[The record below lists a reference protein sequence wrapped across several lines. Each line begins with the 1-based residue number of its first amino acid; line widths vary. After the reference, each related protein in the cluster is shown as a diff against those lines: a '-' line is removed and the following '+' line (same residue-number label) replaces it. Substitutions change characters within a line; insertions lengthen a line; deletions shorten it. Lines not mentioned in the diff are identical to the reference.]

1 MSATAQTTA
10 GTIEGT
16 EENGLCVFR
25 GVPFAAPPVGDLR
38 FKAPQPVEPWD
49 GVREAKSF
57 GPISLQAPN
66 EMLEALLPPSDPP
79 QPQSEDCLY
88 LNVWTPG
95 LDGARPV
102 MVWIHGGAFTI
113 GSGSEDYYDGA
124 NLASRGD
131 VVIVTINYRLGAL
144 GFLNLPA
151 LGETNFGMRDQVAAL
166 KWVQDNIA
174 NFGGDPNNVTIFGE
188 SAGGMSVASMM
199 ASPEAAGL
207 FQKAIPQSGAGHNG
221 LTVEATNATALKF
234 CAALGVDPDD
244 VDALMSAD
252 PADILAASVA
262 VDPLA
267 DAESADPTDLLAA
280 TGAVD
285 PLANAESAADLS
297 GDGDSPTPQMPFQPV
312 IDGAFLSSLPIDH
325 IRDGSADG
333 IATLV
338 GTLDEEM
345 KLLAAAGEA
354 DPMSEE
360 AVTALLSMMHP
371 DGPAAY
377 ATYRAARRERG
388 EDDSPD
394 EIFVAVI
401 SDVMLRIPG
410 LRLADAQT
418 SRAPTFAYLFDW
430 KSPAL
435 GGALGS
441 CHALELPFVFGT
453 HDVAPEFCGA
463 GPVAD
468 AFSELAMDTWLNF
481 AKTGNPA
488 GDGVDAPTW
497 DAGAKPIQVLGD
509 NPRVEHDWR
518 GPEVG
523 VWDEVIS

>member
-1 MSATAQTTA
+1 MSAITQTTA
-10 GTIEGT
+10 GAVEGS
-16 EENGLCVFR
+16 EENGLCIFR
-25 GVPFAAPPVGDLR
+25 GVPFAAPPVGELR

-57 GPISLQAPN
+57 GPIALQAPN

-151 LGETNFGMRDQVAAL
+151 LGETNFGMRDQVVAL
-166 KWVQDNIA
+166 KWVQENIA
-174 NFGGDPNNVTIFGE
+174 NFGGDPDNVTIFGE

-221 LTVEATNATALKF
+221 LSVEETNATAFKF
-234 CAALGVDPDD
+234 CAALGVAADD
-244 VDALMSAD
+244 VDALMAAD
-252 PADILAASVA
+252 ASDILAASVA

-267 DAESADPTDLLAA
+267 NPDA
-280 TGAVD
+280 
-285 PLANAESAADLS
+285 AADLS
-297 GDGDSPTPQMPFQPV
+297 DGEASPTPQMPFQPV

-333 IATLV
+333 VATLV
-338 GTLDEEM
+338 GSLDEEL
-345 KLLAAAGEA
+345 KLLAAAGAA

-360 AVTALLSMMHP
+360 AVTGLLGMMHP
-371 DGPAAY
+371 DGASAF

-394 EIFVAVI
+394 EIFVAAI
-401 SDVMLRIPG
+401 GDVMLRIPG

-418 SRAPTFAYLFDW
+418 SRAPTYAYLFDW
-430 KSPAL
+430 ESPAL
-435 GGALGS
+435 NGALGS

-453 HDVAPEFCGA
+453 HAVAPEFCGS

-468 AFSELAMDTWLNF
+468 AFSELTMDTWLNF

-488 GDGVDAPTW
+488 SDSIDAPAW
-497 DAGAKPIQVLGD
+497 DASAKPIQVLGD

>member
-1 MSATAQTTA
+1 MSAIAQTTA

-16 EENGLCVFR
+16 EENGLSVFR
-25 GVPFAAPPVGDLR
+25 GVPFAAPPVGELR
-38 FKAPQPVEPWD
+38 FKAPQPVESWD
-49 GVREAKSF
+49 GVRDAKSF

-66 EMLEALLPPSDPP
+66 EMLEALLPVSDPP

-166 KWVQDNIA
+166 KWVHENIA
-174 NFGGDPNNVTIFGE
+174 NFGGDPGNVTIFGE
-188 SAGGMSVASMM
+188 SAGGMSVASLM
-199 ASPEAAGL
+199 ASPESAGL

-221 LTVEATNATALKF
+221 LSVEETNATAFKF
-234 CAALGVDPDD
+234 CEALGVASDD
-244 VDALMSAD
+244 VDALMAAD
-252 PADILAASVA
+252 ASDILAASVA

-267 DAESADPTDLLAA
+267 NPDA
-280 TGAVD
+280 
-285 PLANAESAADLS
+285 AADLS
-297 GDGDSPTPQMPFQPV
+297 DGEASPTPQMPFQPV

-333 IATLV
+333 VATLV
-338 GTLDEEM
+338 GSLDEEL
-345 KLLAAAGEA
+345 KLLAAAGAA

-360 AVTALLSMMHP
+360 AVTGLLGMMHP
-371 DGPAAY
+371 DGASAF

-394 EIFVAVI
+394 EIFVAAI
-401 SDVMLRIPG
+401 GDVMLRIPG

-418 SRAPTFAYLFDW
+418 SRAPTYAYLFDW
-430 KSPAL
+430 ESPAMN
-435 GGALGS
+435 GALGS

-453 HDVAPEFCGA
+453 HAVAPEFCGS

-468 AFSELAMDTWLNF
+468 AFSELTMATWLNF

-488 GDGVDAPTW
+488 GEGVDAPAW

>member
-1 MSATAQTTA
+1 MSAIAQTTA
-10 GTIEGT
+10 GTLEGA

-25 GVPFAAPPVGDLR
+25 GIPFAAPPVGELR
-38 FKAPQPVEPWD
+38 FKAPQPVESWD
-49 GVREAKSF
+49 GVRDAKSF

-66 EMLEALLPPSDPP
+66 EMLEALLPVSDPP

-166 KWVQDNIA
+166 KWVHENIA
-174 NFGGDPNNVTIFGE
+174 NFGGDPGNVTIFGE
-188 SAGGMSVASMM
+188 SAGGMSVASLM
-199 ASPEAAGL
+199 ASPESAGL

-221 LTVEATNATALKF
+221 LSVEETNATAFKF
-234 CAALGVDPDD
+234 CEALGVAADD
-244 VDALMSAD
+244 VDALMAAD
-252 PADILAASVA
+252 ASDILAASVA

-267 DAESADPTDLLAA
+267 NPDA
-280 TGAVD
+280 
-285 PLANAESAADLS
+285 AADLS
-297 GDGDSPTPQMPFQPV
+297 DGEASPTPQMPFQPV

-333 IATLV
+333 VATLV
-338 GTLDEEM
+338 GSLDEEL
-345 KLLAAAGEA
+345 KLLAAAGAA

-360 AVTALLSMMHP
+360 AVTGLLGMMHP
-371 DGPAAY
+371 DGASAF

-394 EIFVAVI
+394 EIFVAAI
-401 SDVMLRIPG
+401 GDVMLRIPG

-418 SRAPTFAYLFDW
+418 SRAPTYAYLFDW
-430 KSPAL
+430 ESPAMN
-435 GGALGS
+435 GALGS

-453 HDVAPEFCGA
+453 HAVAPEFCGS

-468 AFSELAMDTWLNF
+468 AFSELTMDTWLAF

-488 GDGVDAPTW
+488 GEGVDAPAW

>member
-1 MSATAQTTA
+1 MSAIADTAA
-10 GTIEGT
+10 GQIEGT
-16 EENGLCVFR
+16 EEHGLCVFR
-25 GVPFAAPPVGDLR
+25 GVPFAAPPVGELR
-38 FKAPQPVEPWD
+38 FKAPRPIEPWD

-66 EMLEALLPPSDPP
+66 EMLEALLPVSDPP
-79 QPQSEDCLY
+79 QLQSEDCLY

-102 MVWIHGGAFTI
+102 MIWIHGGAFTI

-166 KWVQDNIA
+166 QWVQANIA
-174 NFGGDPNNVTIFGE
+174 NFGGDPGNVTIFGE
-188 SAGGMSVASMM
+188 SAGGMSVASLM
-199 ASPEAAGL
+199 ASPESAGL
-207 FQKAIPQSGAGHNG
+207 FQKAIPQSGAGHNA
-221 LTVEATNATALKF
+221 LSAEETNATAFKF
-234 CAALGVDPDD
+234 CEALGVDPED
-244 VDALMSAD
+244 VDALMAAD

-262 VDPLA
+262 VDPIA
-267 DAESADPTDLLAA
+267 SAES
-280 TGAVD
+280 
-285 PLANAESAADLS
+285 S
-297 GDGDSPTPQMPFQPV
+297 GDMAEAGASPTPQMPFQPV

-325 IRDGSADG
+325 IRNGSADG
-333 IATLV
+333 VATLV
-338 GTLDEEM
+338 GSLDEEL
-345 KLLAAAGEA
+345 KLLAAAGPAE
-354 DPMSEE
+354 PMSEE
-360 AVTALLSMMHP
+360 AVTAMFGMMHP
-371 DGPAAY
+371 DAGSAY
-377 ATYRAARRERG
+377 GTYRAARRERG

-394 EIFVAVI
+394 EIFVAAI
-401 SDVMLRIPG
+401 GDIMLRVPG

-418 SRAPTFAYLFDW
+418 SRAPTYAYLFDW
-430 KSPAL
+430 KSP
-435 GGALGS
+435 GMNGALGS

-453 HDVAPEFCGA
+453 HASAPEFCGS

-468 AFSELAMDTWLNF
+468 AFAELTMDTWLNF
-481 AKTGNPA
+481 AKTGSPA
-488 GDGVDAPTW
+488 GDGVDAPAW
-497 DAGAKPIQVLGD
+497 DAEAKPIQVLGD

>member
-1 MSATAQTTA
+1 
-10 GTIEGT
+10 
-16 EENGLCVFR
+16 
-25 GVPFAAPPVGDLR
+25 
-38 FKAPQPVEPWD
+38 
-49 GVREAKSF
+49 
-57 GPISLQAPN
+57 
-66 EMLEALLPPSDPP
+66 
-79 QPQSEDCLY
+79 
-88 LNVWTPG
+88 
-95 LDGARPV
+95 

-113 GSGSEDYYDGA
+113 GSGSEGYYDGA

-166 KWVQDNIA
+166 KWVHENIA
-174 NFGGDPNNVTIFGE
+174 NFGGDPGNVTIFGE
-188 SAGGMSVASMM
+188 SAGGMSVASLM
-199 ASPEAAGL
+199 ASPESAGL

-221 LTVEATNATALKF
+221 LSVEETNATAFKF
-234 CAALGVDPDD
+234 CEALGVAADD
-244 VDALMSAD
+244 VDALMAAD
-252 PADILAASVA
+252 ASEILAASVA

-267 DAESADPTDLLAA
+267 NPDA
-280 TGAVD
+280 
-285 PLANAESAADLS
+285 AADLS
-297 GDGDSPTPQMPFQPV
+297 DGEASPTPQMPFQPV

-333 IATLV
+333 VATLV
-338 GTLDEEM
+338 GSLDEEL
-345 KLLAAAGEA
+345 KLLAAAGAA

-360 AVTALLSMMHP
+360 AVTGLLGMMHP
-371 DGPAAY
+371 DGASAF

-394 EIFVAVI
+394 EIFVAAI
-401 SDVMLRIPG
+401 GDIMLRIPG

-418 SRAPTFAYLFDW
+418 SRAPTYAYLFDW
-430 KSPAL
+430 ESPAMN
-435 GGALGS
+435 GALGS

-453 HDVAPEFCGA
+453 HAVAPEFFGS

-468 AFSELAMDTWLNF
+468 AFSELTMDTWLNF

-488 GDGVDAPTW
+488 GEGVDAPAW

>member
-1 MSATAQTTA
+1 MSAIAQTTA
-10 GTIEGT
+10 GSIEGT

-25 GVPFAAPPVGDLR
+25 GVPFAAPPVGELR
-38 FKAPQPVEPWD
+38 FKAPQPVESWD
-49 GVREAKSF
+49 GVRDAKSF

-66 EMLEALLPPSDPP
+66 EMLEALLPVSDPP

-166 KWVQDNIA
+166 KWVQDNIG
-174 NFGGDPNNVTIFGE
+174 NFGGDPGNVTIFGE
-188 SAGGMSVASMM
+188 SAGGMSVASLM

-207 FQKAIPQSGAGHNG
+207 FQKAIPQSGAGHNA
-221 LTVEATNATALKF
+221 LSNEETNATALKF
-234 CAALGVDPDD
+234 CQALGVDSED
-244 VDALMSAD
+244 VDALMAAD

-267 DAESADPTDLLAA
+267 SAD
-280 TGAVD
+280 
-285 PLANAESAADLS
+285 SAADMADA
-297 GDGDSPTPQMPFQPV
+297 GASPTPQMPFQPV

-325 IRDGSADG
+325 IRSGSADG
-333 IATLV
+333 VATLV
-338 GTLDEEM
+338 GSLDEEL
-345 KLLAAAGEA
+345 KLLAAAGPAEPMTDEA
-354 DPMSEE
+354 
-360 AVTALLSMMHP
+360 ATAMFGMMHP
-371 DGPAAY
+371 DPESAY

-388 EDDSPD
+388 EDDSAD
-394 EIFVAVI
+394 EIFVAAI
-401 SDVMLRIPG
+401 GDIMLRIPG

-418 SRAPTFAYLFDW
+418 SRAPTYAYLFDW
-430 KSPAL
+430 KSP
-435 GGALGS
+435 GMDGALGS

-453 HDVAPEFCGA
+453 HAVAPEFCGS

-468 AFSELAMDTWLNF
+468 AFSELTMDTWLNF
-481 AKTGNPA
+481 ARTGNPA
-488 GDGVDAPTW
+488 GAGVDAPAW

>member
-1 MSATAQTTA
+1 MSATAQTTS

-25 GVPFAAPPVGDLR
+25 GVPFAAPPVGALR
-38 FKAPQPVEPWD
+38 FKPPQPVEPWD
-49 GVREAKSF
+49 SVREAKTF
-57 GPISLQAPN
+57 GPISLQASN

-95 LDGARPV
+95 IDDASRPV

-113 GSGSEDYYDGA
+113 GSGSEDYYDGS

-151 LGETNFGMRDQVAAL
+151 LGQTNFGMRDQVAAL

-174 NFGGDPNNVTIFGE
+174 NFGGDPGNVTIFGE
-188 SAGGMSVASMM
+188 SAGGMSVASLM

-207 FQKAIPQSGAGHNG
+207 FQKAIPQSGAGHNA
-221 LTVEATNATALKF
+221 LSVEETNATALKF
-234 CAALGVDPDD
+234 CQALGVDPDD
-244 VDALMSAD
+244 VDALMAAD

-262 VDPLA
+262 IDPLA
-267 DAESADPTDLLAA
+267 SAESASDMADAGT
-280 TGAVD
+280 
-285 PLANAESAADLS
+285 SA
-297 GDGDSPTPQMPFQPV
+297 TPQMPFQPV
-312 IDGAFLSSLPIDH
+312 IDGAFLSQLPIDH

-333 IATLV
+333 VATLV
-338 GTLDEEM
+338 GSLDEEL
-345 KLLAAAGEA
+345 KLLAAAGPA

-360 AVTALLSMMHP
+360 AATAMFGMMHP
-371 DGPAAY
+371 DPESAY

-394 EIFVAVI
+394 EIFVAAI
-401 SDVMLRIPG
+401 GDIMLRVPG

-418 SRAPTFAYLFDW
+418 SRAPTYAYLFDW
-430 KSPAL
+430 KSP
-435 GGALGS
+435 GMDGALGS

-453 HDVAPEFCGA
+453 YDTAPEFCGS

-468 AFSELAMDTWLNF
+468 AFSELTMDTWLAF

-488 GDGVDAPTW
+488 TAGAEAPTW
-497 DAGAKPIQVLGD
+497 DADAKPIQVLGD

>member
-1 MSATAQTTA
+1 MSAIAQTTA
-10 GTIEGT
+10 GTLEGA

-25 GVPFAAPPVGDLR
+25 GIPFAAPPVGELR
-38 FKAPQPVEPWD
+38 FKAPRPVEPWD

-66 EMLEALLPPSDPP
+66 EMLEALLPVSDPP

-166 KWVQDNIA
+166 KWVHENIA
-174 NFGGDPNNVTIFGE
+174 NFGGDPGNVTIFGE
-188 SAGGMSVASMM
+188 SAGGMSVASLM
-199 ASPEAAGL
+199 ASPESAGL

-221 LTVEATNATALKF
+221 LSVEETNATAFKF
-234 CAALGVDPDD
+234 CEALGVASDD
-244 VDALMSAD
+244 VDALMAAD
-252 PADILAASVA
+252 ASDILAASVA

-267 DAESADPTDLLAA
+267 NPDA
-280 TGAVD
+280 
-285 PLANAESAADLS
+285 AADLS
-297 GDGDSPTPQMPFQPV
+297 DGEASPTPQMPFQPV

-333 IATLV
+333 VATLV
-338 GTLDEEM
+338 GSLDEEL
-345 KLLAAAGEA
+345 KLLAAAGAA

-360 AVTALLSMMHP
+360 AVTGLLGMMHP
-371 DGPAAY
+371 DGASAF

-394 EIFVAVI
+394 EIFVAAI
-401 SDVMLRIPG
+401 GDVMLRIPG

-418 SRAPTFAYLFDW
+418 SRAPTYAYLFDW
-430 KSPAL
+430 ESPAMN
-435 GGALGS
+435 GALGS

-453 HDVAPEFCGA
+453 HAVAPEFCGS

-468 AFSELAMDTWLNF
+468 AFSELTMDTWLAF

-488 GDGVDAPTW
+488 GEGVDAPAW

>member
-1 MSATAQTTA
+1 MSAIAQTTA
-10 GTIEGT
+10 GTLEGA

-25 GVPFAAPPVGDLR
+25 GIPFAAPPVGELR
-38 FKAPQPVEPWD
+38 FKAPRPVEPWD

-66 EMLEALLPPSDPP
+66 EMLEALLPVSDPP
-79 QPQSEDCLY
+79 QAQSEDCLY

-166 KWVQDNIA
+166 KWVHENIA
-174 NFGGDPNNVTIFGE
+174 NFGGDPGNVTIFGE
-188 SAGGMSVASMM
+188 SAGGMSVASLM
-199 ASPEAAGL
+199 ASPESAGL

-221 LTVEATNATALKF
+221 LSVEETNATAFKF
-234 CAALGVDPDD
+234 CEALGVAADD
-244 VDALMSAD
+244 VDALMAAD
-252 PADILAASVA
+252 ASDILAASVA

-267 DAESADPTDLLAA
+267 NPDA
-280 TGAVD
+280 
-285 PLANAESAADLS
+285 AADLS
-297 GDGDSPTPQMPFQPV
+297 DGEASPTPQMPFQPV

-333 IATLV
+333 VATLV
-338 GTLDEEM
+338 GSLDEEL
-345 KLLAAAGEA
+345 KLLAAAGAA

-360 AVTALLSMMHP
+360 AVTGLLGMMHP
-371 DGPAAY
+371 DGASAF

-394 EIFVAVI
+394 EIFVAAI
-401 SDVMLRIPG
+401 GDVMLRIPG

-418 SRAPTFAYLFDW
+418 SRAPTYAYLFDW
-430 KSPAL
+430 ESPAMN
-435 GGALGS
+435 GALGS

-453 HDVAPEFCGA
+453 HAVAPEFCGS

-468 AFSELAMDTWLNF
+468 AFSELTMDTWLAF

-488 GDGVDAPTW
+488 GEGVDAPAW